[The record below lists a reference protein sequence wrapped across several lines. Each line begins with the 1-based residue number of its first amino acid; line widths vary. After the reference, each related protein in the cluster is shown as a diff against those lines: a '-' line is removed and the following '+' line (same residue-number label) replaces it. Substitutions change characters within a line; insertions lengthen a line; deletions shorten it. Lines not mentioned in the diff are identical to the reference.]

1 MAQVAQREGWADPRR
16 PPAAHGPRSLHEALA
31 IARFEEAAR
40 ARGRGRP
47 EPSPRRRLWS
57 WAAMAVLG
65 LALLGFCWY
74 VSPGRT
80 LLAIA
85 GVALFC
91 LLAMQRRARKG
102 SRSGRRPGA
111 AARPFR

>member
-40 ARGRGRP
+40 ARGRRRP

-57 WAAMAVLG
+57 WVAMIVLG
-65 LALLGFCWY
+65 LALLGLCWY

-91 LLAMQRRARKG
+91 LLAVQRRSRKAARGARRAR
-102 SRSGRRPGA
+102 SAP
-111 AARPFR
+111 RPFL